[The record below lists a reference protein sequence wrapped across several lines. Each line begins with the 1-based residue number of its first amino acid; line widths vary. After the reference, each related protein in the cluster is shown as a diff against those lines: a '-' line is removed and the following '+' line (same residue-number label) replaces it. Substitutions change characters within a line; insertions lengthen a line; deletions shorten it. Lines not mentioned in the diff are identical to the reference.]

1 MTSPAL
7 EILKRRFQVQIII
20 ILESG
25 IWANTSWGTFQL
37 FYSVSRMKTSNVS
50 FCRLH
55 TWIHFTYLNFSCKY
69 TGVSAFHSQGQC
81 HFCVQSHSFW
91 FQSNET
97 KLDFWALKFWF
108 KIFRPPLFF
117 LILFLFF
124 RSSPGTK
131 CSVSSLILE
140 TNLAPK
146 MPAAEGSPSR
156 APACQA

>member
-25 IWANTSWGTFQL
+25 MWANTSWGTFQL

-50 FCRLH
+50 FFRLC

-69 TGVSAFHSQGQC
+69 TGASAFHSQGQC
-81 HFCVQSHSFW
+81 HLCVQSNSLW
-91 FQSNET
+91 FQNNKT

-108 KIFRPPLFF
+108 KIFRPPPFF
-117 LILFLFF
+117 FF
-124 RSSPGTK
+124 SRSSPGTK
-131 CSVSSLILE
+131 CSVSSLILA